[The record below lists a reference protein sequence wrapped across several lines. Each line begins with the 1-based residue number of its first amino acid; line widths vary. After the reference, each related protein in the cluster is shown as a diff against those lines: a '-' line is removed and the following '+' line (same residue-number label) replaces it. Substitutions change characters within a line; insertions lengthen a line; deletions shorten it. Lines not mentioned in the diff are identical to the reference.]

1 MNNTIFYAALATVAG
16 VLIPVMAALS
26 ASMGR
31 TFNSPMAASLVVI
44 VVAFFIA
51 LALGF
56 ATGGLNVSWGAL
68 QQAKPIELAAGVG
81 FVFYIASMTW
91 LGPRFGI
98 GNAVMFV
105 LFGQIISSALI
116 DQFGLFGAPQK
127 AIDLLRAAG
136 LAVMAAG
143 IVIAQIAASNAKPA
157 S

>member
-1 MNNTIFYAALATVAG
+1 MNSTIFYGALATLAG
-16 VLIPVMAALS
+16 VLIPIMAALS
-26 ASMGR
+26 GAMGR

-44 VVAFFIA
+44 VGAFVLA
-51 LALGF
+51 LAFGL
-56 ATGGLNVSWGAL
+56 ATGGLNVSWNTL
-68 QQAKPIELAAGVG
+68 QQARPIELAAGIG

-91 LGPRFGI
+91 LAPRFGI

-127 AIDLLRAAG
+127 PIDLLRAMG
-136 LAVMAAG
+136 LVVMAAG
-143 IVIAQIAASNAKPA
+143 IVIAQIAANDAKPT